1 MTSAPRAISF
11 DLDDTLW
18 SCEDVI
24 ARAEEAVHAWLATH
38 YPRITDAHDAES
50 MRQVRIRTAA
60 ARPDLQANLTRLR
73 HETLVA
79 HAHEAGYDPAL
90 ADAAVEVFLAERH
103 RVELYPDVPPVIGAL
118 AGRYRLV
125 ALTNGNADVHR
136 AGVGHWFDLAVAAG
150 DVGAPKPDPAM
161 FRRACERLG
170 IRSGELL
177 HVGDDPLRDVHAAR
191 TFGARALWIN
201 RAGSDWPHGLQR
213 PHHEAATLDALLE
226 LLPMTPASD

>member
-1 MTSAPRAISF
+1 MRPAPRAISF

-24 ARAEEAVHAWLATH
+24 ARAEEAMHGWLARH
-38 YPRITDAHDAES
+38 YPRITDAHDPES
-50 MRQVRIRTAA
+50 MRQVRIRAAA
-60 ARPDLQANLTRLR
+60 ARPDLQADLTRLR

-79 HAHEAGYDPAL
+79 HAHEAGYDPSL

-103 RVELYPDVPPVIGAL
+103 RVALYPDVRPAIEAL
-118 AGRYRLV
+118 AGRYTLV
-125 ALTNGNADVHR
+125 ALTNGNADVAR
-136 AGVGHWFDLAVAAG
+136 AGVGDWFDLALSAA

-161 FRRACERLG
+161 FRQVCDRLG

-191 TFGARALWIN
+191 AFGARAVWVN
-201 RAGSDWPHGLQR
+201 RTGAEWPGGLR
-213 PHHEAATLDALLE
+213 GPDHEIRTLAPLAE
-226 LLPMTPASD
+226 LLPAAAG